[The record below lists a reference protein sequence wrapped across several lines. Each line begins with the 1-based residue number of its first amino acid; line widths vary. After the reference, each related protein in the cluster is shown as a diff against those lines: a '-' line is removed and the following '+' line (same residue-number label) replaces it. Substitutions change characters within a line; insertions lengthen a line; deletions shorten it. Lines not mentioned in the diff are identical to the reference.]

1 MELKELLKKTR
12 SCRRFIQEEN
22 IDQNEL
28 RDIVDNIRYTGSPAN
43 FQPLK
48 FIPVNNREKNE
59 MIFPHLKWAAYLTDW
74 EGPEEGE
81 KPAAYIVILGNRS
94 MSLHIDWDY
103 GIALQTI
110 LLSAREKGYG
120 GCAIAA
126 CNKEKIREI
135 LDVPGELEIAAVV
148 ALGKPKEKVVID
160 DMEKANIKYWRD
172 ENDVHH
178 VPKRTTDELIHS
190 VFE

>member
-12 SCRRFIQEEN
+12 TYRRFIQEEN
-22 IDQNEL
+22 IDQDEL
-28 RDIVDNIRYTGSPAN
+28 RDIIDNIRYTGSPAN
-43 FQPLK
+43 LQPLK
-48 FIPVNNREKNE
+48 FIPINNREMNKK
-59 MIFPHLKWAAYLTDW
+59 IFPHLKWAAYLIDW
-74 EGPEEGE
+74 KGPEEGE

-94 MSLHIDWDY
+94 ISLHIDWDY
-103 GIALQTI
+103 GIALQAI
-110 LLSAREKGYG
+110 LLSAMEKGYG

-135 LDVPGELEIAAVV
+135 LDVPRELEIAAVV
-148 ALGKPKEKVVID
+148 ALGKPNENVVID

-178 VPKRTTDELIHS
+178 VPKRTTDELILK
-190 VFE
+190 VVD